1 MIVLALIVPIM
12 ATGAATFLAFWF
24 TGRDSPAPAPVAQ
37 KWKIEQ
43 LEQWHAKYEKGID
56 PDHICTDSTELVY
69 SVNYQGYALRACKLC
84 RSVIVDPEG
93 KPIRVYYR
101 EMQR

>member
-1 MIVLALIVPIM
+1 MIFAVLAIVPG
-12 ATGAATFLAFWF
+12 ATLFLILWF
-24 TGRDSPAPAPVAQ
+24 TRGEKPQSPAPVAQ
-37 KWKIEQ
+37 QWKIEQ